1 MLFAMPCPFTL
12 LLSAMKKI
20 ELAMPAGTLEEALI
34 ALRSG
39 ADAVYFGMKE
49 FSARKGAG
57 NFSEED
63 LAKIRQYSLE
73 NGKKTYIAVNTLV
86 DDASLGK
93 LTKLLDMISHYGT
106 DGVIVQDL
114 GVVNLMRKLFPSL
127 PIHGSTQLAVHTVDG
142 VKMLQDLGFERV
154 VLSREL
160 SLDEISDIRK
170 ACPDIEL
177 KVFIHGALCYGFSGL
192 CMASHIITGRSA
204 NEGACAQICRSWFR
218 DSNGRKCY
226 PFSLEDLDGAELV
239 KMLMD
244 IGIDSLKVEGR
255 LKGPDYSKAVAEY
268 YRAAIDGKDFRQLEE
283 PAAAS
288 FRRKSGTGWLLNTDR
303 RNMQTGRYTG
313 HRGYSAGKITAVY
326 RDAIE
331 VQCRTGI
338 FPHDGLMMISEGN
351 AYRFR
356 PEILRKNGNTY
367 TLRIEDTV
375 SSDDMILYK
384 ISDSRSTP
392 PSPSTDT
399 RQAKRKADAVVSITE
414 SALTIKTDKL
424 SKTYEID
431 AQVSEN
437 DGTASIR
444 KIFSQSGNSMHQL
457 AITEI
462 ENNSRFSSFY
472 ISPKRLKEIRRDFLA
487 EYDAM
492 PDKEIEYT
500 TDIEDNETMT
510 LPDRNLLSGKDVPW
524 NTDGIAIDGRTWF
537 TLPPVRFD
545 EKKLYST
552 ILDRAKPGDVIGM
565 NNIADIRFAKEH
577 PEFSYFADIYL
588 YLSNREAA
596 ALIKEQITDL
606 IGGYLWIERDSYEKP
621 WPFTPT
627 IAENFQP
634 PLFISRAW
642 TEEGIYEQNG
652 RRYSVKRADGLTITT
667 EI

>member
-1 MLFAMPCPFTL
+1 
-12 LLSAMKKI
+12 
-20 ELAMPAGTLEEALI
+20 
-34 ALRSG
+34 
-39 ADAVYFGMKE
+39 
-49 FSARKGAG
+49 
-57 NFSEED
+57 
-63 LAKIRQYSLE
+63 
-73 NGKKTYIAVNTLV
+73 
-86 DDASLGK
+86 
-93 LTKLLDMISHYGT
+93 
-106 DGVIVQDL
+106 
-114 GVVNLMRKLFPSL
+114 
-127 PIHGSTQLAVHTVDG
+127 
-142 VKMLQDLGFERV
+142 
-154 VLSREL
+154 
-160 SLDEISDIRK
+160 
-170 ACPDIEL
+170 
-177 KVFIHGALCYGFSGL
+177 
-192 CMASHIITGRSA
+192 
-204 NEGACAQICRSWFR
+204 
-218 DSNGRKCY
+218 
-226 PFSLEDLDGAELV
+226 
-239 KMLMD
+239 
-244 IGIDSLKVEGR
+244 
-255 LKGPDYSKAVAEY
+255 
-268 YRAAIDGKDFRQLEE
+268 
-283 PAAAS
+283 
-288 FRRKSGTGWLLNTDR
+288 
-303 RNMQTGRYTG
+303 
-313 HRGYSAGKITAVY
+313 
-326 RDAIE
+326 
-331 VQCRTGI
+331 
-338 FPHDGLMMISEGN
+338 MMISEGN

-392 PSPSTDT
+392 PSPSTDI

-431 AQVSEN
+431 AQISKN
-437 DGTASIR
+437 DGTTSIR
-444 KIFSQSGNSMHQL
+444 KIFSQSGDSMHQL

-500 TDIEDNETMT
+500 TDIEDKETMI

-545 EKKLYST
+545 EKKLYNEIISK
-552 ILDRAKPGDVIGM
+552 AKPGDVIGM

-596 ALIKEQITDL
+596 ALIKEQIPDL